1 MRLAKKEDTMK
12 ALHEDAFRPGP
23 LSRLLWAWKALP
35 ATTRRKRL
43 ADALWFWLHGDEAAA
58 DAVLR

>member
-1 MRLAKKEDTMK
+1 MRLAKKENTMK
-12 ALHEDAFRPGP
+12 AFHEDLFRPGP

-35 ATTRRKRL
+35 AGSRRKRF